1 MILFLDFAGAPF
13 DGNTP
18 TTKAIGGS
26 EMAQIQLAEALAERG
41 HDVKVLVGRDENHE
55 PRTINGVTYGHS
67 DLSKVKTVI
76 LSRMTPLP
84 KPMEGR
90 RIIVSL
96 TDMGPHKIAVADCLV
111 GVSKWQLDR
120 FRGLLA
126 KSRKVIPPIVEPP
139 PVLPKIPN
147 RYIYAS
153 ARAKGL
159 DSTLLAWQKLRPT
172 LPADAELVVTTAGWD
187 LPAEGSV
194 EKAGA
199 RWLGV
204 KTPVEIREEISRASH
219 LFYVNDYPE
228 TFCAVAVLAEIAGT
242 TPLILCH
249 PQVALKATGMA
260 THDDGAVSLTD
271 GRAGIKEA
279 ITSKVFTDWNQWAA
293 AVRNPP
299 RCPSAKNYS
308 TRKIA
313 QAWEKIL

>member
-1 MILFLDFAGAPF
+1 MILFLDFAGAPY

-26 EMAQIQLAEALAERG
+26 EMAQIQLAEALAARG
-41 HDVKVLVGRDENHE
+41 ADVKILVGRDENHE

-84 KPMEGR
+84 KPLEGR

-96 TDMGPHKIAVADCLV
+96 TDMGPHTIATPDVLV
-111 GVSKWQLDR
+111 GVSRWQLDR
-120 FRGLLA
+120 FSGFKVKA
-126 KSRKVIPPIVEPP
+126 RKVIPPIVEPP
-139 PVLPKIPN
+139 PNLEKIPN

-159 DSTLLAWQKLRPT
+159 DSTLAAWVKLRPS
-172 LPADAELVVTTAGWD
+172 LHRDAELVVTTAGWD
-187 LPAEGSV
+187 LPLEGSV
-194 EKAGA
+194 EKHGA

-204 KTPVEIREEISRASH
+204 KTPVEIREEIAKASH

-228 TFCAVAVLAEIAGT
+228 TFCAVAVLAEIAKT

-249 PQVALKATGMA
+249 PQVALKSSGMGTTG
-260 THDDGAVSLTD
+260 DGSVSLTD

-279 ITSKVFTDWNQWAA
+279 IVSKVFTDWDEWAA
-293 AVRNPP
+293 AVKNPP
-299 RCPSAKNYS
+299 HCPTAKNYS
-308 TRKIA
+308 ARKIA

>member
-1 MILFLDFAGAPF
+1 MILFLDFAGAPY

-26 EMAQIQLAEALAERG
+26 EMAQIQLSEALAARG

-76 LSRMTPLP
+76 LSRMTPCPTPLAD
-84 KPMEGR
+84 R

-96 TDMGPHKIAVADCLV
+96 TDMGPHSIAKADVLVA
-111 GVSKWQLDR
+111 VSRWQLYR
-120 FRGLLA
+120 FQGLFA
-126 KSRKVIPPIVEPP
+126 KKRKVIPPIVEPP
-139 PVLPKIPN
+139 PVLDKVPN
-147 RYIYAS
+147 RYIYCS

-159 DSTLLAWQKLRPT
+159 DSTLLAWQKIRPT
-172 LPADAELVVTTAGWD
+172 LPANAELVVTTAGWD

-204 KTPVEIREEISRASH
+204 KTPVEIREELARASH

-228 TFCAVAVLAEIAGT
+228 TFCAVAALAEIART

-249 PQVALKATGMA
+249 PQVALKSSGMA
-260 THDDGAVSLTD
+260 TNNEGEISMTD
-271 GRAGIKEA
+271 GRAGIIEA
-279 ITSKVFTDWNQWAA
+279 INSKVYTDWDEWAA
-293 AVRNPP
+293 AVKNPP
-299 RCPSAKNYS
+299 PVPSAKNYS
-308 TRKIA
+308 PRKIA